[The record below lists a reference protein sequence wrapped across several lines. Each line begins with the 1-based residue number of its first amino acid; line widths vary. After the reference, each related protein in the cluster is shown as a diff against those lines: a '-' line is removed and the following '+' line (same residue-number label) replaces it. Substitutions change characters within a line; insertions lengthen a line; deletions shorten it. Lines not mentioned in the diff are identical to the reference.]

1 MPMTPP
7 STPAGRANSATTPNA
22 MTNESVAGV
31 EPKPASQLVEEDR
44 SEEGKAYS
52 NAFGRLLRFWRGVM
66 EISQTALS
74 ESLET
79 SSRHISFLENGR
91 SNPSRAMINRL
102 ARVLDLNER
111 DKNVLLM
118 AAGFNP
124 GTVDLDLHAPQ
135 NSHLLRTLQLMLE
148 KQDPYPAL
156 ILDRSGDVK
165 LLNRGLY
172 NLFRCYLDES
182 LLQPPLNLMQLYF
195 SHNALRTFIQDWEF
209 MASHILFKLHQES
222 LLTGDAKLMKLFDE
236 LRAYPGVPG
245 DWALRAKEKPDFGS
259 YQIRLKVSEEWQ
271 SNCQAVIS
279 FFDVGEG
286 TRPPLEMHS
295 FYPGD
300 ETTKRHWVEAATDEP
315 YHHPL
320 LPY

>member
-1 MPMTPP
+1 MSPP
-7 STPAGRANSATTPNA
+7 SSPVGHANQADKRQTLTRGSLEKGELSV
-22 MTNESVAGV
+22 NEDGV
-31 EPKPASQLVEEDR
+31 E
-44 SEEGKAYS
+44 EGREYS
-52 NAFGRLLRFWRGVM
+52 SAFGRLLRFWRGVM
-66 EISQTALS
+66 GISQTALS

-102 ARVLDLNER
+102 ARVLDLKER

-124 GTVDLDLHAPQ
+124 GSVDLDLHAPQ
-135 NSHLLRTLQLMLE
+135 NSHLLRSLQLMLE

-156 ILDRSGDVK
+156 IIDRRGDVK

-182 LLQPPLNLMQLYF
+182 VLQPPLNLMQLYF
-195 SHNALRTFIQDWEF
+195 SSDALRTFIQDWEF
-209 MASHILFKLHQES
+209 MASHILFKLQQEA
-222 LLTGDAKLMKLFDE
+222 LLTGDVKLAQLFEE
-236 LRAYPGVPG
+236 LSAYPGVPG
-245 DWALRAKEKPDFGS
+245 DWALKVKEKPDFGS
-259 YQIRLKVSEEWQ
+259 YQITLKVTDEWQ

-295 FYPGD
+295 FYPAD
-300 ETTKRHWVEAATDEP
+300 ERTKQHWLEAATDEP
-315 YHHPL
+315 MHHPL
-320 LPY
+320 LHY